1 MKKSL
6 LRIAV
11 LSLLSAAIAFA
22 PAQVNAQ
29 DKKKEDSTAEKDA
42 PKEGKKKGEGL
53 PARGK
58 VTAIDK
64 TAKTVT
70 VGERVFHVTSETRL
84 MKAGKP
90 ATLDDAAVGEDVG
103 IFYKK
108 DGEKMVALSM
118 RFGPRPEGEPKGE
131 RKKKKQDAAE

>member
-1 MKKSL
+1 MKKSI
-6 LRIAV
+6 LRLAV
-11 LSLLSAAIAFA
+11 LGLLSAAIAFA
-22 PAQVNAQ
+22 PAQVSAQ
-29 DKKKEDSTAEKDA
+29 DKKKDDAAAEKDA

-58 VTAIDK
+58 VTAINK
-64 TAKTVT
+64 TDKTVT
-70 VGERVFHVTSETRL
+70 VGERVFQINSETR
-84 MKAGKP
+84 MTKAGKP

-108 DGEKMVALSM
+108 DGEKLVALTM

-131 RKKKKQDAAE
+131 KKKKDAE

>member
-1 MKKSL
+1 MKRNI
-6 LRIAV
+6 LRLAV
-11 LSLLSAAIAFA
+11 LGLLSAAIAFA
-22 PAQVNAQ
+22 PTQVWAQ
-29 DKKKEDSTAEKDA
+29 DNKKKDDAAAGKEDA

-70 VGERVFHVTSETRL
+70 VGERVFHVNAETRL
-84 MKAGKP
+84 IKAGKT

-108 DGEKMVALSM
+108 DGEKLVALTM

-131 RKKKKQDAAE
+131 KKKKDAE

>member
-1 MKKSL
+1 MKRTI
-6 LRIAV
+6 LRLAV
-11 LSLLSAAIAFA
+11 LGLLSAAIAFA
-22 PAQVNAQ
+22 PTQASAQ
-29 DKKKEDSTAEKDA
+29 DKKKDDPAAEKKDA

-64 TAKTVT
+64 SAKTVT
-70 VGERVFHVTSETRL
+70 VGERVFHITSETRL
-84 MKAGKP
+84 TKAGKP

-108 DGEKMVALSM
+108 DGEKLVALSA

-131 RKKKKQDAAE
+131 KKKKKDAE